1 MIWAVSD
8 ACRVSSIIE
17 WSSST
22 IPLIFTFFFFFLFV
36 LVSFDYSYK
45 ECIWHEQ
52 ERETNATGNILQ
64 QHHFPVL
71 KFLIISKQKALKH
84 VLENRK
90 CLNCPCY
97 SQKLCFVA
105 KHIHSYVA
113 EPKANSA
120 EKEEGPD
127 LLGGLELLC
136 KYELPQNY
144 LNWFDILA

>member
-1 MIWAVSD
+1 MKNFPPSFLLCANELCAVSD
-8 ACRVSSIIE
+8 ACRVSAIIE

-22 IPLIFTFFFFFLFV
+22 IPLIFSFFFFFLFV

-45 ECIWHEQ
+45 GCIWHEQ

-90 CLNCPCY
+90 HLNCPCY
-97 SQKLCFVA
+97 SQKA
-105 KHIHSYVA
+105 
-113 EPKANSA
+113 
-120 EKEEGPD
+120 
-127 LLGGLELLC
+127 LLC
-136 KYELPQNY
+136 CKTYT
-144 LNWFDILA
+144 